1 MRKIKKYL
9 IPVLCAVLLLS
20 AAGSAPAEETAV
32 RVFRLGTSAY
42 TVEIPESLVEREV
55 TEEAAGYGMAAYLAD
70 VDAGLLIEVYQISRD
85 ENTGTLAEFTAR
97 EAALYGGTDVVAPG
111 EINGLA
117 AGWYT
122 VPGTPDDAGS
132 GVFYLILEDETGF
145 TEIVFSVLSGD
156 GSEMMKG
163 VLDSLKK
170 EP

>member
-1 MRKIKKYL
+1 MN
-9 IPVLCAVLLLS
+9 PVLL
-20 AAGSAPAEETAV
+20 AEDLKAEKQPILQLT
-32 RVFRLGTSAY
+32 
-42 TVEIPESLVEREV
+42 
-55 TEEAAGYGMAAYLAD
+55 AYLAD
-70 VDAGLLIEVYQISRD
+70 VDAGLLIEVYQVSRD
-85 ENTGTLAEFTAR
+85 ANTGTLAEFTAR